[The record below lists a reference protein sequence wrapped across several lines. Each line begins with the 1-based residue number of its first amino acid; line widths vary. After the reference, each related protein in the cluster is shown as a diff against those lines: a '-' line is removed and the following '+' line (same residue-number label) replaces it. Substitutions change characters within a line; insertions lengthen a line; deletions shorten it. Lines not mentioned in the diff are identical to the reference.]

1 MGVGKPGQ
9 VGNEA
14 ANAEFP
20 KCRGSGSPLNFDAQ
34 VVKAPGAFTSTD
46 TKTSMTDALFSADE
60 LPMGSANPMA
70 SSAPVVLARKW
81 RPKKFEQVVGQ
92 DHVVKALSHALNAQ
106 RLHHAYLLTGT
117 RGTGKTTLARIIAK
131 ALNCEQGI
139 SASPCGVCSSCTQID
154 TGRFVDYIEIDAA
167 SNRGVGEIQ
176 QLLEQAQ
183 FAPTAG
189 RFKVY
194 VIDEVHMLSN
204 HAFNAMLKT
213 LEEPPPDV
221 KFLLATTDPQKIP
234 VTVLSR
240 CLQFNLK
247 NVPPDTLQKHLS
259 WVLEQEGIAAEP
271 TALTWIAAAAQGS
284 VRDSLSLTDQ
294 AIAYGAG
301 QVTAPAVQSMLGLV
315 QRELLAKLLRDIA
328 EHQPAAAFATMEE
341 LLTAGASADVLLGDM
356 AKWFHQAAAQSA
368 LGIESN
374 EDPTGTVAL
383 LAEKM
388 SAELL
393 QMNYQITVLGRR
405 DLSLAPDERTGLEM
419 TLLRLFA
426 FQPTAAGVAAA
437 APSAGNARAAALAAA
452 GAQRSAA
459 IPSAQVPPL
468 KPRSATALPADTP
481 PAPAAPRPRT
491 VTPSASAPTRAATPV
506 DEQSYAPALAT
517 ASLTPEQWPTVSRSL
532 SISGLAKQ
540 FAQQAELIS
549 CEDAGRTVNCRF
561 RVAIPALT
569 ETAIIAKAQDALA
582 AYFGKPCRIETEV
595 AQAATKTAAAE
606 DAQAAAQAL
615 AKAEQVIAADPVV
628 QSILQDF
635 GGKIVPGSIRSVKD

>member
-1 MGVGKPGQ
+1 M
-9 VGNEA
+9 
-14 ANAEFP
+14 
-20 KCRGSGSPLNFDAQ
+20 R
-34 VVKAPGAFTSTD
+34 D
-46 TKTSMTDALFSADE
+46 TCLGRLPVRIKTRMTDALFSADE
-60 LPMGSANPMA
+60 LPMGSTNPMA
-70 SSAPVVLARKW
+70 NSAPVVLARKW

-92 DHVVKALSHALNAQ
+92 DHVVHALSHALNAQ

-154 TGRFVDYIEIDAA
+154 SGRFVDYIEIDAA

-247 NVPPDTLQKHLS
+247 NVPPDTLQEHLS
-259 WVLEQEGIAAEP
+259 WVLTQEGITADA
-271 TALTWIAAAAQGS
+271 TALGWIAAAAQGS

-301 QVTAPAVQSMLGLV
+301 QVTPQAVQSMLGLV
-315 QRELLAKLLRDIA
+315 QRELLAKLLQGIA
-328 EHQPAAAFATMEE
+328 EHQPVAAFETMEE
-341 LLTAGASADVLLGDM
+341 LLTAGAAADVILAEL

-368 LGIESN
+368 LGIASHD
-374 EDPTGTVAL
+374 DPTGTVAM
-383 LAEKM
+383 LAQKM

-393 QMNYQITVLGRR
+393 QMNYQIVILGRR
-405 DLSLAPDERTGLEM
+405 DLNLAPDERTGLEM

-426 FQPTAAGVAAA
+426 FQPSAAGVTTGA
-437 APSAGNARAAALAAA
+437 APAAGHARAAALAAA
-452 GAQRSAA
+452 GTQRAVGSSPSSA
-459 IPSAQVPPL
+459 PS
-468 KPRSATALPADTP
+468 T
-481 PAPAAPRPRT
+481 PAAP
-491 VTPSASAPTRAATPV
+491 SRAAAEARRQRTTPDAGSHGV
-506 DEQSYAPALAT
+506 IDNTTDAPALAA
-517 ASLTPEQWPTVSRSL
+517 ASLTPAQWPTVSRSL
-532 SISGLAKQ
+532 AISGLAKQ
-540 FAQQAELIS
+540 FAQQAELVS
-549 CEDAGRTVNCRF
+549 CEDAGRTVNCKF

-569 ETAIIAKAQDALA
+569 ETAIIAKAQDALT
-582 AYFGKPCRIETEV
+582 AYFGKPCRIEAQVAEV
-595 AQAATKTAAAE
+595 ATNTAATE
-606 DAQAAAQAL
+606 DANAAAQAL
-615 AKAEQVIAADPVV
+615 SQAEQAIAADPVV
-628 QSILQDF
+628 QSLLNDF
-635 GGKIVPGSIRSVKD
+635 GGKIVPGSIRATKNP

>member
-1 MGVGKPGQ
+1 
-9 VGNEA
+9 
-14 ANAEFP
+14 
-20 KCRGSGSPLNFDAQ
+20 
-34 VVKAPGAFTSTD
+34 
-46 TKTSMTDALFSADE
+46 
-60 LPMGSANPMA
+60 MGSANSMA

-81 RPKKFEQVVGQ
+81 RPKAFEQVVGQ

-154 TGRFVDYIEIDAA
+154 GGRFVDYIEIDAA

-247 NVPPDTLQKHLS
+247 NVPPDTLQQHLV
-259 WVLEQEGIAAEP
+259 WVLEQEGITADP
-271 TALTWIAAAAQGS
+271 TALAWIAAASQGS

-315 QRELLAKLLRDIA
+315 QRELLAKLLRAIA

-341 LLTAGASADVLLGDM
+341 LLTAGASAEALLGDM

-374 EDPTGTVAL
+374 DDPTGTVAL

-426 FQPTAAGVAAA
+426 FQPTAAGVTTAT
-437 APSAGNARAAALAAA
+437 PSAGNARAAALAAA
-452 GAQRSAA
+452 GSQRSAA
-459 IPSAQVPPL
+459 IPAVP
-468 KPRSATALPADTP
+468 TP
-481 PAPAAPRPRT
+481 PIKTRSDATSTPAVMPSSAAPRPRPAT
-491 VTPSASAPTRAATPV
+491 SNASAPSARAASTV
-506 DEQSYAPALAT
+506 DEPSYAPALAA
-517 ASLTPEQWPTVSRSL
+517 ASLSPEQWPTVSRSL

-540 FAQQAELIS
+540 FVQQAELIS

-569 ETAIIAKAQDALA
+569 ETAIIAKAQDALST
-582 AYFGKPCRIETEV
+582 YFGKPCRIETEV

-635 GGKIVPGSIRSVKD
+635 GGKIVPGSIRSTKD

>member
-1 MGVGKPGQ
+1 
-9 VGNEA
+9 
-14 ANAEFP
+14 
-20 KCRGSGSPLNFDAQ
+20 
-34 VVKAPGAFTSTD
+34 
-46 TKTSMTDALFSADE
+46 MTDALFSADE
-60 LPMGSANPMA
+60 LPVGSANPMA

-81 RPKKFEQVVGQ
+81 RPKAFEQVVGQ

-131 ALNCEQGI
+131 ALNCDTGI

-154 TGRFVDYIEIDAA
+154 SGRFVDYIEIDAA

-247 NVPPDTLQKHLS
+247 NVPPDTLQKHLA

-315 QRELLAKLLRDIA
+315 QRELLAKLLSDIA

-341 LLTAGASADVLLGDM
+341 LLTAGASADALLADM

-374 EDPTGTVAL
+374 DDPTGTIGV

-393 QMNYQITVLGRR
+393 HMNYQIVVLGRR
-405 DLSLAPDERTGLEM
+405 DLNLAPDERTGLEM

-426 FQPTAAGVAAA
+426 FQPTAAGVATA
-437 APSAGNARAAALAAA
+437 APTAGNARAAALAAA
-452 GAQRSAA
+452 GAQRSSA
-459 IPSAQVPPL
+459 IPATTPSSI
-468 KPRSATALPADTP
+468 KTRSDAPADVA
-481 PAPAAPRPRT
+481 PATAAPRPRPT
-491 VTPSASAPTRAATPV
+491 ASSASPATSAASSAAAAP
-506 DEQSYAPALAT
+506 SYAPALAS

-595 AQAATKTAAAE
+595 GQAATKTAAAE
-606 DAQAAAQAL
+606 DAQEAADAL
-615 AKAEQVIAADPVV
+615 TKAEQSIAEDPVV
-628 QSILQDF
+628 QSLLHDF
-635 GGKIVPGSIRSVKD
+635 GGKIVPGSIRAIKNQ

>member
-1 MGVGKPGQ
+1 
-9 VGNEA
+9 
-14 ANAEFP
+14 
-20 KCRGSGSPLNFDAQ
+20 
-34 VVKAPGAFTSTD
+34 
-46 TKTSMTDALFSADE
+46 MTDALFSSDE
-60 LPMGSANPMA
+60 LPPSNPMGQ
-70 SSAPVVLARKW
+70 SAPVVLARKW

-92 DHVVKALSHALNAQ
+92 SHVVKALTHALDAK

-139 SASPCGVCSSCTQID
+139 GSQPCGVCSACTQID
-154 TGRFVDYIEIDAA
+154 GGRFVDYIEIDAA

-247 NVPPDTLQKHLS
+247 NVPPDTLASHLV
-259 WVLEQEGIAAEP
+259 WVLEQESIAHDAQ
-271 TALTWIAAAAQGS
+271 ALHWIAHSALGS
-284 VRDSLSLTDQ
+284 VRDALSLTDQ

-301 QVTAPAVQSMLGLV
+301 EVTPAAVQAMLGLV
-315 QRELLAKLLRDIA
+315 QRELLAKLLQAIA
-328 EHQPAAAFATMEE
+328 AHDPPAAFAVMDE
-341 LLTAGASADVLLGDM
+341 LFTAGASADVILADM
-356 AKWFHQAAAQSA
+356 AKWFHQAATLAT
-368 LGIESN
+368 LKIEAHD
-374 EDPTGTVAL
+374 DPTGTVAE
-383 LAEKM
+383 LAQKL
-388 SAELL
+388 SPELL
-393 QMNYQITVLGRR
+393 QLNYQISVLGRR
-405 DLSLAPDERTGLEM
+405 DLALAPDERTGFEM

-426 FQPTAAGVAAA
+426 FQPEAAGGSAAVSAPTRSA
-437 APSAGNARAAALAAA
+437 ALQATRVRAAA
-452 GAQRSAA
+452 
-459 IPSAQVPPL
+459 
-468 KPRSATALPADTP
+468 
-481 PAPAAPRPRT
+481 PAPAAPRE
-491 VTPSASAPTRAATPV
+491 SARPARDVAPDASTL
-506 DEQSYAPALAT
+506 PA

-532 SISGLAKQ
+532 AVSGLAKQ
-540 FAQQAELIS
+540 FAQQAQLVS
-549 CEDAGRTVNCRF
+549 CVDTGRQVNCKF

-569 ETAIIAKAQDALA
+569 EASIIGKAQDALA

-595 AQAATKTAAAE
+595 GDATAMTAASEDA
-606 DAQAAAQAL
+606 DAQAQEQEQAERAIHADPGVQAL
-615 AKAEQVIAADPVV
+615 LKEFSGAT
-628 QSILQDF
+628 
-635 GGKIVPGSIRSVKD
+635 IVPGSIRPVKKGSSS

>member
-1 MGVGKPGQ
+1 
-9 VGNEA
+9 
-14 ANAEFP
+14 
-20 KCRGSGSPLNFDAQ
+20 
-34 VVKAPGAFTSTD
+34 
-46 TKTSMTDALFSADE
+46 MTDALFSSDE
-60 LPMGSANPMA
+60 LPPSNPMGQ
-70 SSAPVVLARKW
+70 SAPVVLARKW

-92 DHVVKALSHALNAQ
+92 SHVVKALTHALDAK

-139 SASPCGVCSSCTQID
+139 GSQPCGVCSACTQID
-154 TGRFVDYIEIDAA
+154 GGRFVDYIEIDAA

-247 NVPPDTLQKHLS
+247 NVPPDTLASHLV
-259 WVLEQEGIAAEP
+259 WVLEQEGIAHDAQ
-271 TALTWIAAAAQGS
+271 ALHWIAHSAQGS
-284 VRDSLSLTDQ
+284 VRDALSLTDQ

-301 QVTAPAVQSMLGLV
+301 EVTPAAVQAMLGLV
-315 QRELLAKLLRDIA
+315 QRELLAKLLQAIA
-328 EHQPAAAFATMEE
+328 AHDPPAAFAVMDE
-341 LLTAGASADVLLGDM
+341 LFTAGASADVILADM
-356 AKWFHQAAAQSA
+356 AKWFHQAATLAT
-368 LGIESN
+368 LKIEAHD
-374 EDPTGTVAL
+374 DPTGTVAE
-383 LAEKM
+383 LAQKL
-388 SAELL
+388 SPELL
-393 QMNYQITVLGRR
+393 QLNYQISVLGRR
-405 DLSLAPDERTGLEM
+405 DLALAPDERTGFEM

-426 FQPTAAGVAAA
+426 FQPEAAGGSAAVSAPTRSA
-437 APSAGNARAAALAAA
+437 ALQATRVRAAA
-452 GAQRSAA
+452 S
-459 IPSAQVPPL
+459 
-468 KPRSATALPADTP
+468 
-481 PAPAAPRPRT
+481 APAAPRE
-491 VTPSASAPTRAATPV
+491 SARPARDVAPDASTL
-506 DEQSYAPALAT
+506 PA

-532 SISGLAKQ
+532 AVSGLAKQ
-540 FAQQAELIS
+540 FAQQAQLVS
-549 CEDAGRTVNCRF
+549 CVDTGRQVNCKF

-569 ETAIIAKAQDALA
+569 EASIIGKAQDALA

-595 AQAATKTAAAE
+595 GDATAMTAASEDA
-606 DAQAAAQAL
+606 DAQAQEQEQAERAIHADPGVQAL
-615 AKAEQVIAADPVV
+615 LKEFSGAT
-628 QSILQDF
+628 
-635 GGKIVPGSIRSVKD
+635 IVPGSIRPAKKGSSS

>member
-1 MGVGKPGQ
+1 M
-9 VGNEA
+9 
-14 ANAEFP
+14 
-20 KCRGSGSPLNFDAQ
+20 L
-34 VVKAPGAFTSTD
+34 
-46 TKTSMTDALFSADE
+46 TKTDADDPMTDALFSADE
-60 LPMGSANPMA
+60 LPAGSANAMA

-131 ALNCEQGI
+131 ALNCETGI
-139 SASPCGVCSSCTQID
+139 SANPCGVCSSCTQID
-154 TGRFVDYIEIDAA
+154 GGRFVDYIEIDAA

-247 NVPPDTLQKHLS
+247 NVPPDTLQSHLV
-259 WVLEQEGIAAEP
+259 WVLEQEEIAAEP
-271 TALTWIAAAAQGS
+271 NALAWIAAAAQGS

-301 QVTAPAVQSMLGLV
+301 QVTEAAVQSMLGLV

-328 EHQPAAAFATMEE
+328 DHQPVAAFATMEE
-341 LLTAGASADVLLGDM
+341 LLTAGASADALLGDM
-356 AKWFHQAAAQSA
+356 AKWFHQAAALSA
-368 LGIESN
+368 LKIESID
-374 EDPTGTVAL
+374 DPTGTVAV

-405 DLSLAPDERTGLEM
+405 DVSLAPDERTGLEM

-426 FQPTAAGVAAA
+426 FQPTTAGAPAVA
-437 APSAGNARAAALAAA
+437 PAGNARAAALAAA
-452 GAQRSAA
+452 GSVRS
-459 IPSAQVPPL
+459 SAPIATASRPQA
-468 KPRSATALPADTP
+468 PRSVAPPVSATP
-481 PAPAAPRPRT
+481 PARVSSERADET
-491 VTPSASAPTRAATPV
+491 VMT
-506 DEQSYAPALAT
+506 PALAA

-549 CEDAGRTVNCRF
+549 CDDTGRSVTCKF

-582 AYFGKPCRIETEV
+582 AYFGKPCRIETEIGK
-595 AQAATKTAAAE
+595 AATKTAAAE
-606 DAQAAAQAL
+606 DAQVAAQAL
-615 AKAEQVIAADPVV
+615 SKAEQTIAADPLV

-635 GGKIVPGSIRSVKD
+635 GGQIVPGSIRAVKN

>member
-1 MGVGKPGQ
+1 MSQSV
-9 VGNEA
+9 
-14 ANAEFP
+14 
-20 KCRGSGSPLNFDAQ
+20 
-34 VVKAPGAFTSTD
+34 
-46 TKTSMTDALFSADE
+46 
-60 LPMGSANPMA
+60 
-70 SSAPVVLARKW
+70 PVVLARKW
-81 RPKKFEQVVGQ
+81 RPKHFQQVVGQ
-92 DHVVKALSHALNAQ
+92 DHVVKALAHALDAK

-139 SASPCGVCSSCTQID
+139 SSNPCGVCSACNQID
-154 TGRFVDYIEIDAA
+154 GGRFVDYIEIDAA

-194 VIDEVHMLSN
+194 VIDEVHMLSK

-221 KFLLATTDPQKIP
+221 KFLLATTDPQQIP

-247 NVPPDTLQKHLS
+247 NVPPDTLEQHLK
-259 WVLEQEGIAAEP
+259 WVLEQEGIEAEP
-271 TALTWIAAAAQGS
+271 VALSWLAAAAQGS

-301 QVTAPAVQSMLGLV
+301 RVTESAVQSMLGLV
-315 QRELLAKLLRDIA
+315 QRELLARLLREIA
-328 EHQPAAAFATMEE
+328 DHQPVAAFTTLEE
-341 LLTAGASADVLLGDM
+341 LLSAGGSADALLAEM
-356 AKWFHQAAAQSA
+356 AKWFHQAAALST
-368 LGIESN
+368 LKIETH
-374 EDPTGTVAL
+374 EDPTQTVAL

-393 QMNYQITVLGRR
+393 QLNYQIVVLGRR

-426 FQPTAAGVAAA
+426 FQPGGSPRASGPQDDRVSMPSSRPNAQPSLRAKPPSSLRAAGEAIHNPVGSPR
-437 APSAGNARAAALAAA
+437 APG
-452 GAQRSAA
+452 
-459 IPSAQVPPL
+459 
-468 KPRSATALPADTP
+468 PRDD
-481 PAPAAPRPRT
+481 APAAP
-491 VTPSASAPTRAATPV
+491 AA
-506 DEQSYAPALAT
+506 APA
-517 ASLTPEQWPTVSRSL
+517 ASLTPEQWPTVSRAL
-532 SISGLAKQ
+532 AVSGLARQ
-540 FAQQAELIS
+540 FVQQAKLLS
-549 CEDAGRTVNCRF
+549 FEDAGRSVNCRF

-569 ETAIIAKAQDALA
+569 ETAVVAKAQDALTSH
-582 AYFGKPCRIETEV
+582 FRKPCRIEVELGDTDSL
-595 AQAATKTAAAE
+595 TAAAE
-606 DAQAAAQAL
+606 DADAAAQAQAQAE
-615 AKAEQVIAADPVV
+615 AKIQSDPVV

-635 GGKIVPGSIRSVKD
+635 GGKIVPGSIRATRKGSPS